1 LQKILTEK
9 ERSFAAH
16 FAQSDDALH
25 AYKACYKCASYS
37 DEGLRKKAEGLLN
50 KPHIRSYIDRL
61 KCVKSK
67 QSSIEKE
74 RLTQMLLR
82 AYEKA
87 AEDKRGASA
96 MISACLAI
104 AKVNNLDDQ
113 ENAGET
119 LSDTNLSALIK
130 EARRRLSAD
139 EPPTELDK

>member
-1 LQKILTEK
+1 MQKTLTEK

-37 DEGLRKKAEGLLN
+37 DEGLHKKAEGLLN
-50 KPHIRSYIDRL
+50 KAHIRAYIESL
-61 KCVKSK
+61 KQEYKK
-67 QSSIEKE
+67 QLVVEKE

-104 AKVNNLDDQ
+104 AKVNNLEDQ
-113 ENAGET
+113 ESAGAA

-139 EPPTELDK
+139 NPPKESDT